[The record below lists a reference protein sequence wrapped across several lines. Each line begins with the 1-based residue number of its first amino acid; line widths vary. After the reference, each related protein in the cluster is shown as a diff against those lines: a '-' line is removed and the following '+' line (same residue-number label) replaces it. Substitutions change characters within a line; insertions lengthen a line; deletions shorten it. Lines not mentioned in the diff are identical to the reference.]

1 MNIVLKVGNEYG
13 APGNEYG
20 APGNEYCAPENKLC
34 HRNINNLLIFPFN
47 KF

>member
-20 APGNEYCAPENKLC
+20 APGRK
-34 HRNINNLLIFPFN
+34 
-47 KF
+47 